1 MGARLMVIVIPKS
14 LKNKVTFTYGSV
26 KIIEG
31 QTLTKDEKE
40 EFTKFKEIVENRFKN
55 RFED

>member
-1 MGARLMVIVIPKS
+1 MIIVIPKS

-31 QTLTKDEKE
+31 QTLTQEENE